1 MMGYIFA
8 EQLLYWIETLG
19 ILAFALSGVILARQ
33 KDFDIVGVYII
44 AWVTAF
50 GGGTIRDVV
59 LDIQPVYWIAHAEYP
74 LMLLGLIIVISL
86 LKKIQIKSSWLL
98 VPDAMGMALFA
109 ISTAQTAHQLG
120 HPPIIVA
127 ILATIVASFGGVI
140 RDSLCQ
146 DIPMIFQKGS
156 TLYAS
161 LAFLGAYLYV
171 GLVQAAIFSPV
182 VTMAVSVSVI
192 FIVRLL
198 AIKFHWRWRA

>member
-1 MMGYIFA
+1 MYDNHLFA

-109 ISTAQTAHQLG
+109 ISTAQNCSSSWGTHSLSWLFC
-120 HPPIIVA
+120 PPLWRRLVVLFAIV
-127 ILATIVASFGGVI
+127 
-140 RDSLCQ
+140 
-146 DIPMIFQKGS
+146 
-156 TLYAS
+156 
-161 LAFLGAYLYV
+161 YV
-171 GLVQAAIFSPV
+171 RTF
-182 VTMAVSVSVI
+182 
-192 FIVRLL
+192 R
-198 AIKFHWRWRA
+198 

>member
-1 MMGYIFA
+1 MEECRVICVCVIYNKCMTTIFA

-86 LKKIQIKSSWLL
+86 LKKFKLSHRGCWCPMPWGWPFCHFNGPNRPSVGAPTHYRGYFVNYCGVVWWCYSRQFM
-98 VPDAMGMALFA
+98 P
-109 ISTAQTAHQLG
+109 G
-120 HPPIIVA
+120 HSDD
-127 ILATIVASFGGVI
+127 L
-140 RDSLCQ
+140 
-146 DIPMIFQKGS
+146 
-156 TLYAS
+156 
-161 LAFLGAYLYV
+161 
-171 GLVQAAIFSPV
+171 
-182 VTMAVSVSVI
+182 
-192 FIVRLL
+192 
-198 AIKFHWRWRA
+198 

>member
-1 MMGYIFA
+1 MTTIFA

-98 VPDAMGMALFA
+98 VPDAMGMALLPF
-109 ISTAQTAHQLG
+109 QRPK
-120 HPPIIVA
+120 PPISWGTHSLSWLFCQLLWRRLVV
-127 ILATIVASFGGVI
+127 LFATV
-140 RDSLCQ
+140 
-146 DIPMIFQKGS
+146 
-156 TLYAS
+156 YART
-161 LAFLGAYLYV
+161 F
-171 GLVQAAIFSPV
+171 
-182 VTMAVSVSVI
+182 
-192 FIVRLL
+192 R
-198 AIKFHWRWRA
+198 